1 MDARRSFY
9 LNSKQDDFT
18 DLSAEMRRPDPIDI
32 PYVIS
37 ANDNVP
43 GRVRLS
49 ARCRALLLRLIAMRR
64 LN

>member
-18 DLSAEMRRPDPIDI
+18 DLSAEMRRPGPADI

-37 ANDNVP
+37 ANDNMP
-43 GRVRLS
+43 ASVRLS
-49 ARCRALLLRLIAMRR
+49 ARCRSMLLRLIAMHS